1 MVPLKGERLICKSLI
16 RKDCLSTE
24 REKIG
29 RKILGSSAMQ
39 QGFVKYPSTVR
50 ERGEH
55 FGGPSE
61 RRKFIYLLHFFTIN
75 TLG

>member
-1 MVPLKGERLICKSLI
+1 MLVLSPWDARKGSYLTRFNFVLVPKGKRLICKSLI

-39 QGFVKYPSTVR
+39 QG
-50 ERGEH
+50 
-55 FGGPSE
+55 
-61 RRKFIYLLHFFTIN
+61 LLSIQVP
-75 TLG
+75 